1 MSTKPPSPKT
11 IKREQSAKAGRTVYV
26 GRATCVKLRNGIEVI
41 LLTNSDENLQRVVDQ
56 LDLPLDADPN
66 LDTRLNINAAICDV
80 RDLDLEDDL

>member
-1 MSTKPPSPKT
+1 MSASARPPKT
-11 IKREQSAKAGRTVYV
+11 IKREQSAKAGRTVYL

-41 LLTNSDENLQRVVDQ
+41 LLTSSDENLQRVVDQ
-56 LDLPLDADPN
+56 LDISLNRPPA